1 MLLIIVI
8 ILLLIW
14 APGYHFYGRRRWGL
28 GCGGHFLTLVLVIIV
43 LWLLLGNRY

>member
-28 GCGGHFLTLVLVIIV
+28 GCGGHFLTLVLVIVV
-43 LWLLLGNRY
+43 LWLLLGHRY